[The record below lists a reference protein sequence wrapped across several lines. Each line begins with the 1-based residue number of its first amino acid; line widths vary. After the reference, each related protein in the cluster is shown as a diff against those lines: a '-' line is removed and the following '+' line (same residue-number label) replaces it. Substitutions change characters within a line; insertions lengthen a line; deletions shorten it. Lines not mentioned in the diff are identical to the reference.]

1 MRGLGS
7 LPARILLLLVL
18 PLVILLLVVAFGGA
32 ALHTGAM
39 REMVAAR
46 NLRAV
51 TAAAEGLAGQTAAG
65 TTPEQVRVT
74 AERWL
79 GSASEP
85 STGVVILILDGQGR
99 VLAHPNATVVGADWR
114 ERPGAAPSLEGEP
127 GSAFEHDS
135 ETGEDAVYAFGPVGE
150 SGWILLMVEP
160 WSAVADP
167 LLRYSQL
174 APLVLVPA
182 FLMAA
187 GALWFGVR
195 QIVQPLQRLDAEAT
209 RLGWGHPGALD
220 EPVGGIEE
228 IQALRAT
235 LARMV
240 KQLQAAQEGM
250 RSYATALT
258 LGQEDER
265 NRLARELHDETVQT
279 LIALEHQVHLL
290 RRLIERDSAAAVE
303 KASELAAMAAD
314 AVREVR
320 RIIRALRP
328 LYLDD
333 LGWLPAIQALVDDV
347 NRDDQLLATFQLSG
361 SKRRLEPAAEL
372 ALFRTAQEALSN
384 VVRHS
389 EARRAWVHVEIT
401 EDTATL
407 TVRDDGRGFT
417 PPTRIEELAS
427 AGHFGL
433 MGIQERAQL
442 IGGQLAIESEP
453 GKGTTISV
461 TLPSK
466 PTSA

>member
-32 ALHTGAM
+32 AIHTEAM
-39 REMVAAR
+39 QELVAAR

-51 TAAAEGLAGQTAAG
+51 SAASQGLAAQIAADVAPEQLRATAEG
-65 TTPEQVRVT
+65 
-74 AERWL
+74 WL
-79 GSASEP
+79 GGGSDP
-85 STGVVILILDGQGR
+85 SVGAVVLLLGRHGQ
-99 VLAHPNATVVGADWR
+99 VLAHPNSAVVGADWR
-114 ERPGAAPSLEGEP
+114 DEPGVAASLEGRP
-127 GSAFEHDS
+127 GSAFEHDP
-135 ETGEDAVYAFGPVGE
+135 ETGQDAVLAFSPVGE
-150 SGWILLMVEP
+150 SGWILLMIEP
-160 WSAVADP
+160 WSVVADP
-167 LLRYSQL
+167 LLRYSQI

-187 GALWFGVR
+187 AALFFGVR
-195 QIVQPLQRLDAEAT
+195 QIVQPLQRLDTQAT

-228 IQALRAT
+228 IQALQAT

-240 KQLQAAQEGM
+240 KQLRAAQEGM
-250 RSYATALT
+250 RSYATALA

-290 RRLIERDSAAAVE
+290 RRLIERDSSAAVE
-303 KASELAAMAAD
+303 KAGELAEMAAD
-314 AVREVR
+314 AVHEVR

-347 NRDDQLLATFQLSG
+347 NRGDQLVATFQLNG
-361 SKRRLEPAAEL
+361 PKRRLEPAAEL

-389 EARRAWVHVEIT
+389 GARRAWVRIELT
-401 EDTATL
+401 EDTVTL
-407 TVRDDGRGFT
+407 TIRDDGRGFT

-442 IGGQLAIESEP
+442 IGAQLAIESEP
-453 GKGTTISV
+453 DKGASISV
-461 TLPSK
+461 TLPSN
-466 PTSA
+466 

>member
-1 MRGLGS
+1 VRGVGS

-18 PLVILLLVVAFGGA
+18 PLVILLLGVAFGGA

-51 TAAAEGLAGQTAAG
+51 TAASEGLVSQMAAD
-65 TTPEQVRVT
+65 TTPEQLRAT
-74 AERWL
+74 AEQWL
-79 GSASEP
+79 SGASDPSA
-85 STGVVILILDGQGR
+85 GAVILLLNRQGR
-99 VLAHPNATVVGADWR
+99 VLAHPNAIVVGADWR
-114 ERPGAAPSLEGEP
+114 DRPGVASSLGGKP
-127 GSAFEHDS
+127 GSAFEYDS
-135 ETGEDAVYAFGPVGE
+135 ETSEDSVYAFSPVGE
-150 SGWILLMVEP
+150 SGWILLMIEP

-167 LLRYSQL
+167 LLRYSQI
-174 APLVLVPA
+174 APLLLVPA

-187 GALWFGVR
+187 GALYFGVR
-195 QIVQPLQRLDAEAT
+195 QIVQPLQRLDAQAT

-228 IQALRAT
+228 IQALQAT

-240 KQLQAAQEGM
+240 RQLQAAQEGM

-290 RRLIERDSAAAVE
+290 RKLIERDSAAAVT
-303 KASELAAMAAD
+303 KAGELAEMAND

-347 NRDDQLLATFQLSG
+347 NRGDQLLATFQLSG

-372 ALFRTAQEALSN
+372 ALFRTTQEALSN

-389 EARRAWVHVEIT
+389 GAQRAWVRVEID
-401 EDTATL
+401 EDAATL
-407 TVRDDGRGFT
+407 TVRDDGQGFA

-442 IGGQLAIESEP
+442 IGAQLAIESEP

-461 TLPSK
+461 TLPSRR
-466 PTSA
+466 TDA